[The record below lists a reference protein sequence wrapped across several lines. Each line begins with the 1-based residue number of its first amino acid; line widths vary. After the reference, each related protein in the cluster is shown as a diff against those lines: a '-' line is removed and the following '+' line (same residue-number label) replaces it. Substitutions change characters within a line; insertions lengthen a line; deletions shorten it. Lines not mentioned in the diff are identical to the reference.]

1 MNHLYNWNVKNN
13 VQLTPL
19 SEFIKGVCFLQ
30 GWNCSSLS
38 RQTECSSPAVSPKEI
53 VQGSYYTNS
62 TWLYSAIAK
71 PNMYY
76 NQNKES
82 KASSEIYGSD
92 M

>member
-1 MNHLYNWNVKNN
+1 MTVGRLGC
-13 VQLTPL
+13 
-19 SEFIKGVCFLQ
+19 IM
-30 GWNCSSLS
+30 
-38 RQTECSSPAVSPKEI
+38 AKEI
-53 VQGSYYTNS
+53 VQGSHYINPTS
-62 TWLYSAIAK
+62 LYSAIAK

>member
-1 MNHLYNWNVKNN
+1 MSSSWKI
-13 VQLTPL
+13 QKPL
-19 SEFIKGVCFLQ
+19 PGGPLK
-30 GWNCSSLS
+30 SSC
-38 RQTECSSPAVSPKEI
+38 TKEI